1 MRGSVDDRSEDVGGL
16 LSLLASRTRRSV
28 KPPCITIL
36 TVPNQR
42 RAGRPSREEALAI
55 EALILDRT
63 IDALRDARYAT
74 LSIDALAQDIGVTKQ
89 TIYRR
94 FPSKDALIDA
104 AIQRKM
110 GELHTFASD
119 TASAVTEPME
129 GLRTFARHMFAMM
142 LKPENMGLAIF
153 VNHASLTDAGFAR
166 RQRDWHAMLMA
177 PMTGAIRRAQDRAL
191 LAAGDADGMAHLLF
205 DLLSGPVNRLRASLD
220 AHAALDGLCEDRAFA
235 ARFDA
240 FLTLYAAQGA
250 TATP

>member
-1 MRGSVDDRSEDVGGL
+1 M
-16 LSLLASRTRRSV
+16 
-28 KPPCITIL
+28 TIL
-36 TVPNQR
+36 TMPQR

-110 GELHTFASD
+110 GELHRFASD
-119 TASAVTEPME
+119 TASTVTEPME
-129 GLRTFARHMFAMM
+129 GLHAFARHMFAMM

-153 VNHASLTDAGFAR
+153 INHASLTDAGFAQ
-166 RQRDWHAMLMA
+166 RQRHWHAMLMA
-177 PMTGAIRRAQDRAL
+177 PMTCAIRRAQERGL
-191 LAAGDADGMAHLLF
+191 LVGGDADCMAHMLF

-220 AHAALDGLCEDRAFA
+220 PHAALDGLCEDRAFA

-240 FLTLYAAQGA
+240 FLTLYAAKG
-250 TATP
+250 TPA